1 VYAQHPAQHAH
12 APPPAMF
19 YAHQPAPGLQF
30 GSFPPP
36 APAPIQFGSFPP
48 AQAGP
53 PAAAAPYGG
62 NWGGYAPHPP
72 PRALPA
78 PRVHRLEDVE
88 AALRSGA
95 MR

>member
-1 VYAQHPAQHAH
+1 MY
-12 APPPAMF
+12 
-19 YAHQPAPGLQF
+19 YGHQPPPGLQF

-36 APAPIQFGSFPP
+36 APPAAPAPIQFGSFAP
-48 AQAGP
+48 AGP
-53 PAAAAPYGG
+53 PAPAAPYGG
-62 NWGGYAPHPP
+62 NWGSYAPHAP

>member
-1 VYAQHPAQHAH
+1 MY
-12 APPPAMF
+12 
-19 YAHQPAPGLQF
+19 YAHQPAAPGLQF

-36 APAPIQFGSFPP
+36 APPAAPAAIQFGSFPAP
-48 AQAGP
+48 AGP
-53 PAAAAPYGG
+53 PAPAPAYGG
-62 NWGGYAPHPP
+62 GGWGGYAPHPQQLP